1 MRKSRPVPENEKD
14 TKTKKAEE
22 KWYGP
27 PALEAVMNEDVRD
40 QYGYSMFSKAL
51 AEWSE
56 KFLAG
61 EGNAREMIGN
71 AVYDAGA
78 GPGDGFIVDYR
89 PDGTVDIESGD
100 SSHYGLPAIEAVERF
115 ARRYVEELLIS
126 AKYHRGRIKL
136 YRGIQLVNLKISTRQ
151 RWVNLGHLLKVRQFL
166 FSDFKDITLAT

>member
-1 MRKSRPVPENEKD
+1 
-14 TKTKKAEE
+14 
-22 KWYGP
+22 
-27 PALEAVMNEDVRD
+27 
-40 QYGYSMFSKAL
+40 
-51 AEWSE
+51 
-56 KFLAG
+56 
-61 EGNAREMIGN
+61 MIGN

-136 YRGIQLVNLKISTRQ
+136 YRGIQLVNQDFDPTEVGQSWTPIKSALIP
-151 RWVNLGHLLKVRQFL
+151 